1 MGWGAQLLALEWVLA
16 LVCQAQLLALEWA
29 LALGW

>member
-16 LVCQAQLLALEWA
+16 LDCQAQLLALEWV